1 MTAPSIHNAM
11 KASGI
16 AAGYGE
22 TMVLDGVDLAVPR
35 GAITTLIGPNGCG
48 KSTLMKVCTKLLGKA
63 EGSVQINET
72 DIADLSTRQLAKQMA
87 VLPQAPIAPEN
98 LTVRDLVEQGCYA
111 RVGAFGMLRRQD
123 HEAINEAINKV
134 ELTRYMHKDV
144 DSLSGGERQRAW
156 IALTLAQKTDLLV
169 LDEPTTY
176 LDIGHQLEVLE
187 LIRDLNKRQGLTVIM
202 VLHDLNQAAQFSDHL
217 VVLQK
222 GRVVTS
228 GTPWDVVTSEMLHN
242 VFGIEATVI
251 EDPRHG
257 TPFII
262 AHRSVSRVHDT

>member
-1 MTAPSIHNAM
+1 MTDTTTPSAL
-11 KASGI
+11 KASKI
-16 AAGYGE
+16 VAGYGE
-22 TMVLDGVDLAVPR
+22 VTILNEVDIDVPR

-48 KSTLMKVCTKLLGKA
+48 KSTLMKVCTKLLNKA
-63 EGSVQINET
+63 AGQVLIDGT
-72 DIADLSTRQLAKQMA
+72 DLAALSIRQLARQMA
-87 VLPQAPIAPEN
+87 ILPQAPTAPEN

-111 RVGAFGMLRRQD
+111 RVGPLGMLRRQD
-123 HEAINEAINKV
+123 HEAINAAIEQV
-134 ELTRYMHKDV
+134 ELTRYKHKDV
-144 DSLSGGERQRAW
+144 DALSGGERQRAW
-156 IALTLAQKTDLLV
+156 IALTLAQQTDFLV

-187 LIRDLNKRQGLTVIM
+187 LIQNLNREKAMTVVM

-222 GRVVTS
+222 GKIVTA
-228 GTPWDVVTSEMLHN
+228 GAPWDVVTSEMLHD

-262 AHRSVSRVHDT
+262 AHRSVPRTDAA

>member
-1 MTAPSIHNAM
+1 MTTNLPSAV
-11 KASGI
+11 KATNI
-16 AAGYGE
+16 TAGYGE
-22 TMVLDGVDLAVPR
+22 VTILDGVDLDVPR

-48 KSTLMKVCTKLLGKA
+48 KSTLMKVCTKLLAKTGGTVEVGDVDISKL
-63 EGSVQINET
+63 SVRE
-72 DIADLSTRQLAKQMA
+72 LALQMA
-87 VLPQAPIAPEN
+87 VLPQSPVAPEN

-111 RVGAFGMLRRQD
+111 RVGPFGMLRRQHHD
-123 HEAINEAINKV
+123 AINAAIAQV

-156 IALTLAQKTDLLV
+156 IALTLAQQTDLLV

-176 LDIGHQLEVLE
+176 LDVGHQLEVLE
-187 LIRDLNKRQGLTVIM
+187 LIRDLNKTKGMTVVM
-202 VLHDLNQAAQFSDHL
+202 VLHDLNQAAQFSDYL
-217 VVLQK
+217 VVLK
-222 GRVVTS
+222 RGRIVTA
-228 GTPWDVVTSEMLHN
+228 GAPWDVVTPEMLHD

-262 AHRSVSRVHDT
+262 AHRSVPRENKA